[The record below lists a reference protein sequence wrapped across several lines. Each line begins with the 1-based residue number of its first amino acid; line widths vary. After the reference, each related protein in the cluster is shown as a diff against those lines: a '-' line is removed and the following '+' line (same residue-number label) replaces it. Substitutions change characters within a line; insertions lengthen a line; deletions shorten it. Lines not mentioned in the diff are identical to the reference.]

1 MRPKLAEP
9 GRGEGQRR
17 ITGMFPPIQVAHQ
30 RLIQPIA
37 LKPVAI
43 GGNPPAER
51 GHHLADM
58 LADHQVAHA
67 FLPQLAVHIVNEQ
80 LGQHN
85 GTAFARISA
94 MVEPQYGK
102 RCEGGDHFKTV
113 VDSIGELS
121 FQIPDR
127 VSGFGH
133 DCVVKWAERIAPFIP
148 RENLLQKVECHAAN
162 VLTGLLFLCP
172 RHIGGSGPFSK
183 GSDSVMERPPCMN
196 RKLATAVALTVVL
209 LSSSACTRIR
219 GHQGFVSD
227 ATLVDSIQAGVDN
240 RDSVE
245 KTLGRPTW
253 ISEYGPKDYYYFAR
267 DTRQYAFNLPKASQQ
282 LVLRIRFD
290 DAGNVVAVDRR
301 GGEQI
306 ANIRP
311 TGEKTPTLGR
321 ERSFFEELFGNI
333 GSVGAV
339 GESAGTADNP
349 N

>member
-1 MRPKLAEP
+1 MLPKPAQP
-9 GRGEGQRR
+9 FCGERQRR
-17 ITGMFPPIQVAHQ
+17 IAGMVPTVKVADQ
-30 RLIQPIA
+30 RLFQPSPRKS
-37 LKPVAI
+37 LAI
-43 GGNPPAER
+43 GGNPSAER

-58 LADHQVAHA
+58 LADHEVAHA
-67 FLPQLAVHIVNEQ
+67 FLPQLAIHVLDEDF
-80 LGQHN
+80 GEHN
-85 GTAFARISA
+85 SAALARISA
-94 MVEPQYGK
+94 PVEPQNGK
-102 RCEGGDHFKTV
+102 CGQRRDHFKAV
-113 VDSIGELS
+113 VDGIGQLAL
-121 FQIPDR
+121 QIPVR

-133 DCVVKWAERIAPFIP
+133 DRIEQRNQRFAPIIP
-148 RENLLQKVECHAAN
+148 CENLLQKAECHAAN
-162 VLTGLLFLCP
+162 VLTGLLFWCT
-172 RHIGGSGPFSK
+172 RHIGGPGPFSK
-183 GSDSVMERPPCMN
+183 GSDGMMERSPCMN

-227 ATLVDSIQAGVDN
+227 TSLLDAIQPGVDN

-253 ISEYGPKDYYYFAR
+253 ISEFGAKDYYYFAR
-267 DTRQYAFNLPKASQQ
+267 ETRQYAFNLPKSSNQ
-282 LVLRIRFD
+282 LVLRVRFD

-301 GGEQI
+301 AGEQI
-306 ANIRP
+306 ASIRP

>member
-1 MRPKLAEP
+1 VLPKLAEP
-9 GRGEGQRR
+9 CRGEGQRR
-17 ITGMFPPIQVAHQ
+17 ITGMFPTVKVAHQ
-30 RLIQPIA
+30 RLVQPIA

-43 GGNPPAER
+43 GCNPSAER

-58 LADHQVAHA
+58 LADHEVTHA
-67 FLPQLAVHIVNEQ
+67 FLPQLAVHIIDEQ

-85 GTAFARISA
+85 GAAFAHISA
-94 MVEPQYGK
+94 LVESQYGK
-102 RCEGGDHFKTV
+102 CGQGGDHFKAV
-113 VDSIGELS
+113 INGIGELS
-121 FQIPDR
+121 LQIPDR
-127 VSGFGH
+127 IPGFGH
-133 DCVVKWAERIAPFIP
+133 DRIVEGAERMTPFIP
-148 RENLLQKVECHAAN
+148 RKNLLQKVECHAAN

-183 GSDSVMERPPCMN
+183 GSDGVMERPPCMN

-209 LSSSACTRIR
+209 LSTSACTRIR

-227 ATLVDSIQAGVDN
+227 VTLVDSIQAGVDN

-253 ISEYGPKDYYYFAR
+253 VSEYGPKDYYYFAR

-306 ANIRP
+306 ASIRP